1 MSDLMRDNEIIEKL
15 AEYEHDRWSRWQ
27 KYLFSKCIINEDGS
41 MTIPKEFV
49 ERWTRQINTS
59 YIDLS
64 ELEKD
69 SDRKEAIRIIDCI
82 KDKVN
87 YN

>member
-1 MSDLMRDNEIIEKL
+1 MRNNEIIEKL
-15 AEYEHDRWSRWQ
+15 AECEHDRWSRWQ
-27 KYLFSKCIINEDGS
+27 KHLFSKCIINEDGS

>member
-27 KYLFSKCIINEDGS
+27 KHLFSKCIINEDGS

-59 YIDLS
+59 YINLS